1 MRVTALLLLLA
12 NVAFLAWALYAP
24 EPGNVEPQLIA
35 QQLKPDAIH
44 LLSDQQVAA
53 MEVKKPEEPA
63 KADEPAKA
71 EEPAKPAVCLEWGAF
86 PSADVAKAREAL
98 TSVVSGV
105 RITERQAEEA
115 TGWWVVIPPLANR
128 QAALQ
133 KVAELKRLGI
143 DEYFIVQDDTRFRF
157 AISLGIFRTEEAAQK
172 RLEQLQGR
180 GVRAA
185 RVGPRIA
192 GVTRVS
198 LQLRNLLEASQP
210 KVNELLKEF
219 PGTTMKRPAITHNV
233 LAFGVLLAA
242 GFSLPTD
249 ATPFNFVLD
258 SYGSGNAG
266 GDVVVT
272 IDDAANEIGRAH
284 V

>member
-143 DEYFIVQDDTRFRF
+143 DEDFIVQEDSRFRF
-157 AISLGIFRTEEAAQK
+157 AVSLGIFRTEEAA
-172 RLEQLQGR
+172 RAHLDQLRTR
-180 GVRAA
+180 GVRTAQVGVRQTPVPRSFLQVRGTLEDMRA
-185 RVGPRIA
+185 RVA
-192 GVTRVS
+192 S
-198 LQLRNLLEASQP
+198 LRERFPDTEVRNCR
-210 KVNELLKEF
+210 
-219 PGTTMKRPAITHNV
+219 G
-233 LAFGVLLAA
+233 
-242 GFSLPTD
+242 
-249 ATPFNFVLD
+249 
-258 SYGSGNAG
+258 
-266 GDVVVT
+266 
-272 IDDAANEIGRAH
+272 
-284 V
+284 